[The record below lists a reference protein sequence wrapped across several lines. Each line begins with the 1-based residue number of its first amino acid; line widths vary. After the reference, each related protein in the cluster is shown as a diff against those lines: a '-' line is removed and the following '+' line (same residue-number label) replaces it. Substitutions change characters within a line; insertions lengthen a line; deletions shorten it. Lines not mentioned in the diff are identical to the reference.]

1 MLYLY
6 YMAELVIPSEPLADE
21 DLELISIARELV
33 TQPQAF
39 PDRHRIGTAMR
50 LENGDVITGVCVQ
63 AEFMKITGVCA
74 ERIALGQW
82 ATAGKTSPVV
92 TVASV
97 RKPRSTEADQGVK
110 VTNSCGGCLDILTDY
125 FPDARMVTLT
135 GTGLRK
141 VRLSDM
147 LPGKYR
153 SVSRE
158 A

>member
-1 MLYLY
+1 
-6 YMAELVIPSEPLADE
+6 MANLVIPSEPLTDE
-21 DLELISIARELV
+21 DLELIASARDLV
-33 TQPQAF
+33 LQQQAF

-82 ATAGKTSPVV
+82 ATAGMTSPVI
-92 TVASV
+92 TLASV
-97 RKPRSTEADQGVK
+97 RRPRSTEEDQGVK
-110 VTNSCGGCLDILTDY
+110 VANSCGGCLDILTDY
-125 FPDARMVTLT
+125 FPDAWMVTLT
-135 GTGLRK
+135 EVGLRK
-141 VRLSDM
+141 VRISNM

-158 A
+158 S